1 MICSHGPHENPMRY
15 HDFNITGVLCSL
27 NPTKKSWGMDGPHG
41 NPIQKNHGNT
51 MKYHDFNIMAIQRSL
66 NPIKT
71 SWEIYVPHGNP
82 IQKISSC
89 GN

>member
-1 MICSHGPHENPMRY
+1 
-15 HDFNITGVLCSL
+15 
-27 NPTKKSWGMDGPHG
+27 MDGPHG

-82 IQKISSC
+82 IQKIRSC